1 MGERGAALAFLAA
14 SGLYLAGALTFPPG
28 TGARPGPGFFP
39 VAIGVFACAVAAG
52 FVMVA
57 YRRSGAPG
65 IAAASPE
72 PSMTADARGRVAA
85 AAAGLVGFCLLLP
98 WLGYLIASFAFV
110 AVLLRRLGGGGWASA
125 IAVAVGTAAASYYVF
140 AVLLGVPLPRG
151 IVLP

>member
-1 MGERGAALAFLAA
+1 MGERVAALAFLAA
-14 SGLYLAGALTFPPG
+14 SGLYLAGALTFPLG

-52 FVMVA
+52 FVILT
-57 YRRSGAPG
+57 YRRSGPPG
-65 IAAASPE
+65 IAVAPTE
-72 PSMTADARGRVAA
+72 PPMTADARGRVAV

-110 AVLLRRLGGGGWASA
+110 AVLLRRLGGGGWTGA
-125 IAVAVGTAAASYYVF
+125 IAVAVGAAAVSYYVF

-151 IVLP
+151 VVLP